1 MNPGEK
7 TIHKQKIHLVR
18 KYVSKLPGKYKKLII
33 YRYFD
38 ELSYKIQNTL
48 SNFEFNEKELS
59 ILVKVLKEF
68 ALPIPY
74 YSILKDGVSL
84 SSIQKNH
91 NNFNLTN
98 LEFEKFIKKWEEEFT
113 LLAKTILI
121 RSNKM
126 DEKNEL

>member
-1 MNPGEK
+1 MV
-7 TIHKQKIHLVR
+7 TKIET
-18 KYVSKLPGKYKKLII
+18 
-33 YRYFD
+33 FD

-68 ALPIPY
+68 ALPVPY

-84 SSIQKNH
+84 SSFQKNH
-91 NNFNLTN
+91 KNFNLIN

-126 DEKNEL
+126 RII